1 MAASYA
7 SRGCNVSSNV
17 HARALARQWCCMAG
31 GARRSEAA
39 TGQTILLPA
48 CAPLHTR
55 TRNEVP
61 VYVSLQVDVAASSA
75 THDTAAAHPAPTK
88 RCPEI
93 APAHPRPGAA
103 AAPVKPA
110 QAQLPEPKPPELPP
124 QPAAEPRPA
133 PAPQSLAA
141 ETLTQPQAD
150 AATDPSRSLVDGMDA
165 AESRIKVC
173 CKLMHDSVRSV
184 GAV

>member
-1 MAASYA
+1 M
-7 SRGCNVSSNV
+7 
-17 HARALARQWCCMAG
+17 RATAN
-31 GARRSEAA
+31 
-39 TGQTILLPA
+39 
-48 CAPLHTR
+48 TR

-61 VYVSLQVDVAASSA
+61 VYVSLQVDVAVSSA

-88 RCPEI
+88 RCPEV
-93 APAHPRPGAA
+93 APAHPTRGDPRPGAA
-103 AAPVKPA
+103 AAPVKPT
-110 QAQLPEPKPPELPP
+110 QAQLPEPKPPEFPP
-124 QPAAEPRPA
+124 QPAAEPRLA

-173 CKLMHDSVRSV
+173 CKLMHDSVRTV